1 MRQKSELWN
10 SVCFDQKWKCAKQ
23 ALRIIRKKFKKMRE
37 FCFGQ
42 KISQFV
48 TESRSK
54 SKSSFISSCSHLFLN
69 GQFWSLICCN
79 PKYVKLSKIGD
90 QIRKPLLSI
99 LKASKWWKIGRLW
112 QQTLEN
118 WRVRKFALIF
128 CKSKE
133 NKYQC
138 KIIDLGCFLILFYQ
152 FQLNSPHL
160 SWMCSLEEIFS
171 CLKLWLKIS
180 IVLSRQIRE

>member
-10 SVCFDQKWKCAKQ
+10 SVCFDQKWKCAEQ

-138 KIIDLGCFLILFYQ
+138 KIIDLGFLILFYQ